1 MHADCIEQIYS
12 IHRMYSVLFMYRTS
26 LIVDGN
32 VKVQNNVSYASQSMS
47 RHGTA
52 TCIESGRT
60 TAGEAGAT
68 DYSAL
73 DLEYERIDTSTGR
86 QQQTKGGKVNMRERY
101 EFAEI
106 HNNLSVTMTEATNYE
121 VPKNLLTKSYQDYSH
136 LDHAV
141 S

>member
-1 MHADCIEQIYS
+1 M
-12 IHRMYSVLFMYRTS
+12 
-26 LIVDGN
+26 
-32 VKVQNNVSYASQSMS
+32 SYALQSTS
-47 RHGTA
+47 HHDTA
-52 TCIESGRT
+52 TCIESGQT
-60 TAGEAGAT
+60 TEGEAGAT

-86 QQQTKGGKVNMRERY
+86 QQHTNRGKVNMRERY

-106 HNNLSVTMTEATNYE
+106 HNDLSVTEATNYE
-121 VPKNLLTKSYQDYSH
+121 VPKNLLTENYQDYSR